1 MVIIGLDF
9 GNFNSYTS
17 YINHFDTN
25 NRMSGEPRELL
36 PSYTDGIPSVYYCSP
51 TGKVSVCEDAVR
63 DTATPLSNR
72 LRYLKRNIG
81 KTVKLLD
88 SKKEKTIEINYD
100 EAITA
105 VVQSVV
111 RTADE
116 YLTRNFQ
123 LSSNLV
129 SLAYPANFTVAQRRR
144 LIDLVEKATLAN
156 GTKIKV
162 YGTIS
167 EPAAA
172 ALDYLSDENTPKKDM
187 NVLTYDLGGGTF
199 DVALVSAYPK
209 GRKDNQGNI
218 YYNDIIDADGIKDIG
233 GYEFDGV
240 VYDIIKE
247 QIPVPIKGRRIY
259 KLKEKSRE
267 IKERLTKVGPNDE
280 INSIFEVGD
289 DEYRFTVSRKEFE
302 RKSYHLLKQ
311 TIDKTIQFLNRH
323 KDQKPDLI
331 LLAGGASQMPMV
343 KEALEKALPE
353 YRGKVK
359 SFRPAMAIS
368 FGAARFGT
376 IEKNDDPAK
385 HTIVKRLNYDLGIKY
400 VNGENDK
407 NGFIKVLAKAGD
419 KLPLNNSCTGLTVS
433 KGLTR
438 TTYNVFEAKGDNADI
453 YKVSS
458 DWTHVVVC
466 EVLYGREMPKG
477 SKSEAIINI
486 DRNGLLKIQ
495 ARDLTKPDAPYFK
508 NEIVLKNLS

>member
-1 MVIIGLDF
+1 M
-9 GNFNSYTS
+9 
-17 YINHFDTN
+17 
-25 NRMSGEPRELL
+25 
-36 PSYTDGIPSVYYCSP
+36 
-51 TGKVSVCEDAVR
+51 
-63 DTATPLSNR
+63 
-72 LRYLKRNIG
+72 
-81 KTVKLLD
+81 
-88 SKKEKTIEINYD
+88 
-100 EAITA
+100 
-105 VVQSVV
+105 
-111 RTADE
+111 
-116 YLTRNFQ
+116 
-123 LSSNLV
+123 
-129 SLAYPANFTVAQRRR
+129 
-144 LIDLVEKATLAN
+144 EKATLAN

-162 YGTIS
+162 FGTIS

-359 SFRPAMAIS
+359 SFRPSMAIS

-385 HTIVKRLNYDLGIKY
+385 HTIVKRLNYDLGLKY
-400 VNGENDK
+400 FKSTEDK
-407 NGFIKVLAKAGD
+407 LGFITVLAKAGD
-419 KLPLNNSCTGLTVS
+419 QLPLSASSIGLTLREKQTS
-433 KGLTR
+433 SRKQI
-438 TTYNVFEAKGDNADI
+438 YEANKANADR
-453 YKVSS
+453 YKVSE
-458 DWTHVVVC
+458 DWTYVVDC
-466 EVLYGREMPKG
+466 KVLFGREMPVD
-477 SKSEAIINI
+477 SRSEAIITI